1 MQIIYVPVSIM
12 VSFTVSQTFH
22 LSYFQFFI
30 KSFVDSESFGMNDLV
45 ESIFTQLTI
54 CFHFILTICNSSNFR
69 FGYEGWI

>member
-30 KSFVDSESFGMNDLV
+30 KSFDDSESFGMNDLI
-45 ESIFTQLTI
+45 ESIFHTVDHMFSFYFDNL
-54 CFHFILTICNSSNFR
+54 
-69 FGYEGWI
+69 